1 MKIRNMRELAAVA
14 RAQRKEFGWSQ
25 AHTAAS
31 AGVSR
36 EWLIEFEKAKA
47 TVEVGMVLR
56 LLRVLRIGLEL
67 EAADVEKSVDDHTE
81 KESLKSPQGRRN
93 A

>member
-1 MKIRNMRELAAVA
+1 MRELAAVA
-14 RAQRKEFGWSQ
+14 RGQRKELGWSQ

-56 LLRVLRIGLEL
+56 LLRVLGIGVDL
-67 EAADVEKSVDDHTE
+67 EAADVGKSAGDHSG
-81 KESLKSPQGRRN
+81 KDPLKSPQGRRK